1 MDGGTGTTCI
11 PDCLFGPLRATKLVQ
26 SASFRSRLGF
36 EFEKAYPPPE
46 KTTTDSNPEQYESER
61 FHDLGQ
67 PVSWLDIILRV
78 APKDNAQAVH
88 ELGRLM
94 LVESQGD
101 WIPATQHMTWVAFD
115 SSPKTS
121 TDWERWHELLSIRD
135 SRGMNP
141 SEQREYEGF
150 EAIVAEQDAQEE
162 ARSNAA
168 LDLLE
173 EKHALVIS
181 SIERLTVA
189 VRKAAQRDR

>member
-1 MDGGTGTTCI
+1 MAGGTGTTCN
-11 PDCLFGPLRATKLVQ
+11 PDCLLGPAYDAGASRYWLGSEFGDADLT
-26 SASFRSRLGF
+26 
-36 EFEKAYPPPE
+36 PE
-46 KTTTDSNPEQYESER
+46 RNTTVSNPEQYESEI
-61 FHDLGQ
+61 FGDLGQ
-67 PVSWLDIILRV
+67 SMSFLDIIQAV
-78 APKDNAQAVH
+78 PSKDNARAVH
-88 ELGRLM
+88 ELGHLM
-94 LVESQGD
+94 MVRSQAD
-101 WIPATQHMTWVAFD
+101 WLPATQHMTFRAFE
-115 SSPKTS
+115 SSSETS
-121 TDWERWHELLSIRD
+121 ADWERWHELLSIRD

-141 SEQREYEGF
+141 SEQREYEEF

>member
-1 MDGGTGTTCI
+1 M
-11 PDCLFGPLRATKLVQ
+11 V
-26 SASFRSRLGF
+26 RSD
-36 EFEKAYPPPE
+36 
-46 KTTTDSNPEQYESER
+46 TTTLNLDREMSPAYGIRAARVRGLLYPEITDQDPKRRSLRDIMQQIASER
-61 FHDLGQ
+61 ESTPTEDWLVVLAFGLQAHDNRSTWHFSSDRLTSDR
-67 PVSWLDIILRV
+67 PVQV
-78 APKDNAQAVH
+78 
-88 ELGRLM
+88 
-94 LVESQGD
+94 D
-101 WIPATQHMTWVAFD
+101 WD
-115 SSPKTS
+115 
-121 TDWERWHELLSIRD
+121 RWHELLSIRD
-135 SRGMNP
+135 SRPMNP